1 MDKSVIRYA
10 REEDIS
16 LILKFIKELAKYEK
30 MLDEV
35 IATED
40 LLRQELFV
48 DNRAEVIFLMVD
60 EKEVGFA
67 LFFHNFST
75 FMGRS
80 GMYLEDLYV
89 LPEYRGF
96 GYGKELFRQVGK
108 IAAERGCGRF
118 EWSCLNWNQP
128 SIDFYRSQGAQSM
141 NEWTVYRIAGDT
153 LKNMIEE

>member
-60 EKEVGFA
+60 E
-67 LFFHNFST
+67 
-75 FMGRS
+75 
-80 GMYLEDLYV
+80 
-89 LPEYRGF
+89 
-96 GYGKELFRQVGK
+96 
-108 IAAERGCGRF
+108 
-118 EWSCLNWNQP
+118 
-128 SIDFYRSQGAQSM
+128 
-141 NEWTVYRIAGDT
+141 
-153 LKNMIEE
+153 